1 MCQIVKIKPKFYYM
15 LYSNKMKKEIKNILI
30 FGATAQ
36 MAHRLIEILLN
47 DGINVYAVSRKELN
61 LENRNLH
68 KFNSDLTIEDNIN
81 KIFNS
86 IEVKF
91 DYIIN
96 FQGVAISSPV
106 EKLDKIE
113 LEKQLDISLFS
124 LLYVLKNAKNRLNK
138 NGIILNISSMAAFGI
153 FPFLSPYSIAKA
165 SSDILLNS
173 FEIET
178 GIKTVSIKPGVVG
191 TKFWKFSV
199 DENKENFNKFE
210 GEYREI
216 GEFLKENAL
225 KNSNRGLKPEYVSKF
240 IYKILYSNNIKS
252 SYLVGIDSYFTS
264 FASNFKG
271 RILFDIIRKV
281 LNLRIKRQNNGK

>member
-1 MCQIVKIKPKFYYM
+1 MRKKIT
-15 LYSNKMKKEIKNILI
+15 NVLI

-36 MAHRLIEILLN
+36 MAHLLIKMLLE
-47 DGINVYAVSRKELN
+47 DGINIYAVSRKELDI
-61 LENRNLH
+61 EDKNLH
-68 KFNSDLTIEDNIN
+68 KFNSDLTVEDNIN

-86 IEVKF
+86 LEVKF

-106 EKLDKIE
+106 EKLDKNE
-113 LEKQLDISLFS
+113 LQKQLDISLFS
-124 LLYVLKNAKNRLNK
+124 LLYVLKNSKNALTK
-138 NGIILNISSMAAFGI
+138 NSAIINISSMAAFGI
-153 FPFLSPYSIAKA
+153 FPFLSPYSMAKA
-165 SSDILLNS
+165 SSDILLNA
-173 FEIET
+173 FEMET

-199 DENKENFNKFE
+199 DENIENFNKFE
-210 GEYREI
+210 GEYKKI

-225 KNSNRGLKPEYVSKF
+225 KNSNRGLKPEYISKF
-240 IYKILYSNNIKS
+240 IYKILYSNKIKS

-264 FASNFKG
+264 FISNFKG

-281 LNLRIKRQNNGK
+281 LNLRITRQNNGK